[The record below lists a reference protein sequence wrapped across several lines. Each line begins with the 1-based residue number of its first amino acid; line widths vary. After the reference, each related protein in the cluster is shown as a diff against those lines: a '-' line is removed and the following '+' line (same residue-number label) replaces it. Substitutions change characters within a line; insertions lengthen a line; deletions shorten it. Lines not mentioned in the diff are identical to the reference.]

1 MLIDVTK
8 SMQSNII
15 NALDSLF
22 SQSHHQLPKR
32 KIKEEKPKKKLG
44 KKELLIA
51 PIAMG
56 AATLIALIIIPNFAP
71 PPDPTQV
78 CLREHNIE
86 SFQLYP
92 RIEVIV
98 DDKQLM
104 LPDNVGRQ
112 PKDSQECTRPIHTDE
127 VGNVVHIEY
136 IRPIRFTLGDFMKI
150 YNMSNTI
157 NVVDNTTG
165 TDVMQT
171 LNLTNYNIE
180 YSYFSEAGEFTRVP
194 TPSDVPPFPQDNKLV
209 ARIELTSK

>member
-1 MLIDVTK
+1 L
-8 SMQSNII
+8 
-15 NALDSLF
+15 L
-22 SQSHHQLPKR
+22 SQRDHHHLPKR

-56 AATLIALIIIPNFAP
+56 AATLLAFVIIPKFAP

-78 CLREHNIE
+78 CLKEHNVE

-92 RIEVIV
+92 RMEVIV
-98 DDKQLM
+98 DGKQMM

-112 PKDSQECTRPIHTDE
+112 PKDGQECIRPIRTDE

-157 NVVDNTTG
+157 NVVDNSTG
-165 TDVMQT
+165 TNVTHT
-171 LNLTNYNIE
+171 LNLTNYNVE
-180 YSYFSEAGEFTRVP
+180 YSYFSQSGEFTKVP
-194 TPSDVPPFPQDNKLV
+194 SPYDTPPFPQDNKMV
-209 ARIELTSK
+209 ARIKLTSK